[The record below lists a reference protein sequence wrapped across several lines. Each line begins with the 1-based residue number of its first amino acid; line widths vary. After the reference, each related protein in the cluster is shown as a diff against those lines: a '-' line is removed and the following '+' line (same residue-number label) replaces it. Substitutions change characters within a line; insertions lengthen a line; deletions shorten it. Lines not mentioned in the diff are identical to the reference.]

1 MASRLRRR
9 EEIPEGTPI
18 EGILKDV
25 KLEHG
30 RFSRQIATNVLVTKG
45 ESEGKQYRGTQ
56 FPEWFSFAK
65 DADGEEYIP
74 YGGPVYQ
81 VLAMADPNID
91 EILDDDELTDKKYEQ
106 WLKKTVK
113 ELEGFEFMARAGIKR
128 SMNKDGTPILDKNG
142 NPKKR
147 QQLEPG
153 SFGPIEEFEDLDMG
167 QAS

>member
-1 MASRLRRR
+1 MVSRLRRR

-18 EGILKDV
+18 EGVFKDV

-30 RFSRQIATNVLVTKG
+30 KFSRQIAAQALVTKG
-45 ESEGKQYRGTQ
+45 DYKGTQ

-65 DADGEEYIP
+65 DSDGEEYIP

-91 EILDDDELTDKKYEQ
+91 EVLDDDDLTDKKYEQ

-128 SMNKDGTPILDKNG
+128 SMNRDGTPILDKDG

-153 SFGPIEEFEDLDMG
+153 SLGPVVDAEEDFDNINME
-167 QAS
+167 